1 LNDLLEWA
9 LNTKHAT
16 YSFALYRIIYGL
28 IVLAVL
34 ATSFTDRHYLWGV
47 GSRFIDPVATNRGYP
62 WFFDMVFSKHDAAL
76 FDLAYLL
83 LAFLAVLFTAGWRT
97 RVVAPLLL
105 LFWIGLSTNST
116 VLTNGGDTLMRI
128 TLFFALFADLG
139 GRWSLDALRRRRQPS
154 PKRRARSRIPE
165 WATTLAHNTAL
176 VLCAYQI
183 LLVYATSGLLKLQG
197 EEWVRGTATYYALSL
212 DVFRPI
218 PWLNDLFTVWDA
230 PVLIA
235 TAMTVGLQLLFPVFL
250 MWRPTRIVAILGVTG
265 IHAGIGLMLG
275 LWPFSLIMIAL
286 DILFVRDS
294 TWRWM
299 LSVARSWVSKEGRA
313 EQAVEH
319 AAPEGALDGVPSG
332 SAANEQLETAG
343 RRDRP

>member
-1 LNDLLEWA
+1 MNGLLEWA
-9 LNTKHAT
+9 LDTKHAT
-16 YSFALYRIIYGL
+16 YSFALYRIIYGST
-28 IVLAVL
+28 VLAVL
-34 ATSFTDRHYLWGV
+34 ATSFADRHYLWGV

-62 WFFDMVFSKHDAAL
+62 WFFDVLFSKHDAVL
-76 FDLAYLL
+76 FDLAYLV
-83 LAFLAVLFTAGWRT
+83 LALLAVLFTLGWRT
-97 RVVAPLLL
+97 RIAAPLLL

-139 GRWSLDALRRRRQPS
+139 GRWSLDARRLARRPVT
-154 PKRRARSRIPE
+154 RHRAKSRVPE
-165 WATTLAHNTAL
+165 WVTTLAHNTAL

-183 LLVYATSGLLKLQG
+183 LLVYLTSSLLKLQG

-230 PVLIA
+230 PVLMA
-235 TAMTVGLQLLFPVFL
+235 SAMTVGLQLLFPLFL
-250 MWRPTRIVAILGVTG
+250 LWRPTRIVAILGIMG

-286 DILFVRDS
+286 DVLFVRDA
-294 TWRWM
+294 TWQWM
-299 LSVARSWVSKEGRA
+299 LSVGHSWVSKQGGA
-313 EQAVEH
+313 EEAVEH
-319 AAPEGALDGVPSG
+319 AAPEGALGGVPAG
-332 SAANEQLETAG
+332 VAAHE
-343 RRDRP
+343 